1 MLKNTHKIKSI
12 LFDLDGTLADTSPDM
27 CAALNR
33 VLKDH
38 KFKTVNCFKL
48 KKHISRGALGVI
60 EYASEINCRNI
71 DSSLIRAEFL
81 DQYKHNVFIDT
92 KLNNNMDKLINHL
105 LEKNIMIGIVTNKHS
120 RYVTDIIKG
129 LGLDD
134 KLDCVITGD
143 MVLNAKPASDGLI
156 KAATSLKCKTEE
168 IIYVGDD
175 ERDIIAGRGA
185 GMQTVAAD
193 FGFISDDINITS
205 WQSDLIIQDPLE
217 LKDYF

>member
-1 MLKNTHKIKSI
+1 MLKNIHKIKSI

-27 CAALNR
+27 CASLNR

-38 KFKTVNCFKL
+38 NFKTVDCLKL

-60 EYASEINCRNI
+60 EYASQINERNI
-71 DSSLIRAEFL
+71 DSSLLRAEFL
-81 DQYKHNVFIDT
+81 DDYKNNVFINT
-92 KLNNNMDKLINHL
+92 RLNDNMDKLIDYL

-120 RYVTDIIKG
+120 RYVANIIKG
-129 LGLDD
+129 LGLDS

-156 KAATSLKCKTEE
+156 KAAISLKCKTEE

-175 ERDIIAGRGA
+175 ERDIIAGRDA

-193 FGFISDDINITS
+193 FGFIDDDINIAL